1 MQQPDHHILIKHAQ
15 QSKSGVKANIT
26 PSDNAYDPFNLDG
39 TRIQMMSI
47 ITDLKANVLSD
58 RIV

>member
-1 MQQPDHHILIKHAQ
+1 MELSHSNH
-15 QSKSGVKANIT
+15 N
-26 PSDNAYDPFNLDG
+26 PFNLDG